1 VLLALEHVQ
10 GYSRLLERILC
21 TLCNEQKIQQNYKDV
36 TITLS
41 SMDTV

>member
-21 TLCNEQKIQQNYKDV
+21 NEQKYNK
-36 TITLS
+36 TTKTLQ
-41 SMDTV
+41 